1 MTRYRKEFKK
11 IAKKLTLADI
21 QAGVSEDNLSLDNLF
36 EAGRVKPT
44 SNFLLGAFSKQ
55 GVMKVLEVF
64 GFIRILDSLGLSKI
78 SIDLDTSDPHTHRL
92 YAYDGAHISK
102 NIICE
107 LVLKKGPLRFTE
119 GTLPNFPRRNINL
132 LQIEWILLQNPKED
146 FNSDRLPLPGQS
158 HPGLGIGDRVMELVV
173 IMTKRLSLEGIVNKP
188 NFYHTAFMFTKEFTF
203 TNPDNQAI
211 LHALSRDFLSQ
222 YSFYTLAWAI
232 HFDCILNENDYST
245 FTWNPGYMILPISKD
260 LIRYFRSKE
269 YQREVQSLTKKYHFI
284 LNQSKLIDNM
294 REHSLK
300 IYDEINS

>member
-21 QAGVSEDNLSLDNLF
+21 QAGASEDNLSLDNLF
-36 EAGRVKPT
+36 EAGRVKPM

-55 GVMKVLEVF
+55 GLMKVLEAF
-64 GFIRILDSLGLSKI
+64 GFIRILNSLGLSKI
-78 SIDLDTSDPHTHRL
+78 SIDLDTTDPHTHRL
-92 YAYDGAHISK
+92 YAYDGTHISK

-107 LVLKKGPLRFTE
+107 LVLKKGSLRFTE
-119 GTLPNFPRRNINL
+119 GTLPNFPGRNINL
-132 LQIEWILLQNPKED
+132 LQIEWILLQNPKKD
-146 FNSDRLPLPGQS
+146 FNSDRPPLPGQS

-269 YQREVQSLTKKYHFI
+269 YQHEIQSLTKKYHFI

-294 REHSLK
+294 SEHNLK